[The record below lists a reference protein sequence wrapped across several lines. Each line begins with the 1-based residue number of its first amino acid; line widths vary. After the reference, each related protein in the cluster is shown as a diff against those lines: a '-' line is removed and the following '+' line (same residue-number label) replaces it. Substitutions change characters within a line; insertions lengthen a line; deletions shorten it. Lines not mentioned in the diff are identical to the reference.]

1 MCEHCSDGSVIWA
14 SIARLAAYAKL
25 SERYVTRL
33 LHELSSRG
41 ILTELAPAN
50 TSKRKPTTWRINE
63 DALEEDP
70 LVARYRSSQQT
81 LPGIR
86 RPPIPGEP
94 IPHHAEMLPQN
105 LVLVNPVHQ
114 SGDPSSPVLLNP
126 VHQSSELGS
135 PDPKAFDSKSF
146 FDPKPLIQKLE
157 REKNEK
163 SLSFELDLHARRE
176 VLQQQKVDLLKRRKL
191 EVQ

>member
-25 SERYVTRL
+25 SERYVTKL

-41 ILTELAPAN
+41 ILTELIPAN

-70 LVARYRSSQQT
+70 LVARYLSSQQS

-94 IPHHAEMLPQN
+94 IPQHAQDTA
-105 LVLVNPVHQ
+105 LVNPVHQ
-114 SGDPSSPVLLNP
+114 SPEPSSPVLLNP
-126 VHQSSELGS
+126 VHQTGESSS
-135 PDPKAFDSKSF
+135 PDSKAFDSKSF

-163 SLSFELDLHARRE
+163 FLSFELDLHARRE

>member
-25 SERYVTRL
+25 SERYVTKL
-33 LHELSSRG
+33 IHELSSRG

-50 TSKRKPTTWRINE
+50 TTKRRPTTWRINE

-70 LVARYRSSQQT
+70 LVARYRSSQQS

-94 IPHHAEMLPQN
+94 IAQHAEMLPQN
-105 LVLVNPVHQ
+105 PGLVNPVHQ
-114 SGDPSSPVLLNP
+114 SPEPSSPALLNP
-126 VHQSSELGS
+126 VHQSSEHSS
-135 PDPKAFDSKSF
+135 PDSKAFDSKSF

-157 REKNEK
+157 REKNEN
-163 SLSFELDLHARRE
+163 SHSFQLDLDARRE
-176 VLQQQKVDLLKRRKL
+176 LLQQQKVYLLKRRKL

>member
-25 SERYVTRL
+25 SERYVTKL

-70 LVARYRSSQQT
+70 LVTRYRSSQQS

-86 RPPIPGEP
+86 LPPIPGEP
-94 IPHHAEMLPQN
+94 IPQHAEMLPQN
-105 LVLVNPVHQ
+105 
-114 SGDPSSPVLLNP
+114 PVLLNP
-126 VHQSSELGS
+126 VHQSDEPSSPALLNPVHQSSERSS
-135 PDPKAFDSKSF
+135 PDSKAFDSKS
-146 FDPKPLIQKLE
+146 LE